1 MMDLRRRTVLR
12 LAAGAAA
19 LPSLPR
25 LACALDY
32 PTRPV
37 HIVIGFPPGQSA
49 DISARLLG
57 QWLSERLGQ
66 PVIIDNKPGAS
77 SSVATELVVRAL
89 PDGYTLLWV
98 VTSNYIN
105 ATLYKKLPYNFIRDI
120 EPVASNTRTPLV
132 MEVTPSLPV
141 KTVAEFI
148 AYAKAHPGKLNMAS
162 GGIGNSTHMAGELF
176 KMMTGVNMVH
186 VPYRGSAPAITDLLA
201 GQVQV
206 MFDLMASSIGHI
218 RAGKLRA
225 LAVTT
230 ATRSAALPG
239 VPAIGEFVPGY
250 EASAVGGIGAPKGT
264 PAAIVNRL
272 NAEIDAAL
280 ADPAMNARFADLGVV
295 PVPGTPADFGKLIA
309 AETEKWAKVIQFAGI
324 KAQ

>member
-1 MMDLRRRTVLR
+1 MDLRRRTVLR

-19 LPSLPR
+19 LSSLPR
-25 LACALDY
+25 RAFAFDY

-206 MFDLMASSIGHI
+206 MFDLMASSIAHI